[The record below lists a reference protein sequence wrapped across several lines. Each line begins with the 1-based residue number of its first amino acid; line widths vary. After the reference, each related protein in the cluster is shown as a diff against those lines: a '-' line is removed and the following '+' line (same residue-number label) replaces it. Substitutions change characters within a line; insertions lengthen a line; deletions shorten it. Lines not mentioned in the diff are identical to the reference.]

1 MIRNSARDAR
11 GRRVLPAVCEARRT
25 VPALCKNFFEQCQSA
40 AAILLDALRV
50 GGLPGSVHLR
60 DWGRGMAVR
69 LNAFGTGAVC
79 ASLGMSLLLLTAA
92 GGAAQAPSS
101 QPKPVT
107 GFVSTY
113 EIMRTVRAA
122 GFDPLVPPLRE
133 GTTYVL
139 RATDFRGILMRVVLD
154 ARTGSIRDVT
164 RIVPATPIGPMPP
177 SYGGP
182 GYGLPPS
189 YSSGPY
195 GSPVELGAPMGM
207 GPGGAP
213 GQMMQPV
220 APAASASARPQ
231 STPLPRTK
239 PTEQAAQKPDGGTGS
254 SVSIA
259 PTTGASSGTNS
270 GAKAAVQ
277 ARANSTT
284 KPETTATVPPAAP
297 APSGQTPPVPP
308 IND

>member
-1 MIRNSARDAR
+1 MPLLV
-11 GRRVLPAVCEARRT
+11 GRLRRAT
-25 VPALCKNFFEQCQSA
+25 SGCHVMQKFFEQCQSA
-40 AAILLDALRV
+40 ASILLDALGV

-60 DWGRGMAVR
+60 DGGRGMAVR

-79 ASLGMSLLLLTAA
+79 ASLGVSLVLLTPA
-92 GGAAQAPSS
+92 GAAAQASSS

-164 RIVPATPIGPMPP
+164 RIVPATPIGTMPP
-177 SYGGP
+177 SYGSA
-182 GYGLPPS
+182 GYGPPPR
-189 YSSGPY
+189 YSSSPY
-195 GSPVELGAPMGM
+195 GSPAELGAPTGM

-213 GQMMQPV
+213 GQMSQP
-220 APAASASARPQ
+220 ASPAASAPARPQ
-231 STPLPRTK
+231 SAPLPRTK
-239 PTEQAAQKPDGGTGS
+239 PTEQASQKPDSGTGS
-254 SVSIA
+254 SGSVA
-259 PTTGASSGTNS
+259 PATGAGSTANS
-270 GAKAAVQ
+270 GANGAVQ
-277 ARANSTT
+277 ARANPAT
-284 KPETTATVPPAAP
+284 KPDTTATVPPVAP
-297 APSGQTPPVPP
+297 AAAGKTLPVPP

>member
-1 MIRNSARDAR
+1 
-11 GRRVLPAVCEARRT
+11 
-25 VPALCKNFFEQCQSA
+25 
-40 AAILLDALRV
+40 
-50 GGLPGSVHLR
+50 
-60 DWGRGMAVR
+60 MAVR

-79 ASLGMSLLLLTAA
+79 ASLGISLVLLTPA
-92 GGAAQAPSS
+92 GAAAQASSS

-164 RIVPATPIGPMPP
+164 RIVPATPIGTMPP
-177 SYGGP
+177 SYGSA
-182 GYGLPPS
+182 GYGAPPR
-189 YSSGPY
+189 YSSAPY
-195 GSPVELGAPMGM
+195 GSPAELGAPTGM

-213 GQMMQPV
+213 GLMSQP
-220 APAASASARPQ
+220 ASPAVTTPARPQ
-231 STPLPRTK
+231 STPLPRPK
-239 PTEQAAQKPDGGTGS
+239 PTEQASQKPENGTGTS
-254 SVSIA
+254 AGVA
-259 PTTGASSGTNS
+259 PAAGANGTANAGTSGT
-270 GAKAAVQ
+270 AQ
-277 ARANSTT
+277 ARTTAAT
-284 KPETTATVPPAAP
+284 KPETTATVPPAVPVP
-297 APSGQTPPVPP
+297 AGATPVPP

>member
-1 MIRNSARDAR
+1 
-11 GRRVLPAVCEARRT
+11 
-25 VPALCKNFFEQCQSA
+25 
-40 AAILLDALRV
+40 
-50 GGLPGSVHLR
+50 
-60 DWGRGMAVR
+60 MAVR

-79 ASLGMSLLLLTAA
+79 ASLGVSLVLLTPA
-92 GGAAQAPSS
+92 GAAAQASSS

-164 RIVPATPIGPMPP
+164 RIVPATPIGTMPP
-177 SYGGP
+177 SYGSA
-182 GYGLPPS
+182 GYGPPPS
-189 YSSGPY
+189 YSSAPY
-195 GSPVELGAPMGM
+195 GSPAQFGAPTGM

-213 GQMMQPV
+213 GPVLQP
-220 APAASASARPQ
+220 ALPAAATPARPQ
-231 STPLPRTK
+231 SPPSQRPK
-239 PTEQAAQKPDGGTGS
+239 PTEQASQKPG
-254 SVSIA
+254 
-259 PTTGASSGTNS
+259 SGTAN
-270 GAKAAVQ
+270 GAVQ
-277 ARANSTT
+277 ARANPAAKS
-284 KPETTATVPPAAP
+284 ETTATVPPGVPAP
-297 APSGQTPPVPP
+297 AGNAPPVPP